1 MELKDSGFS
10 WIRKIPVNWE
20 VRRVKQVFY
29 QKKEK
34 AFIDNPTILSLA
46 RDGVKIRDIST
57 NEGQLAADY
66 STYNPVSKNDLL
78 LNPMDLYSGDNCNI
92 SRVTGVISPA
102 YVNLRNICQFDTPE
116 FFNYYFKYQYWS
128 MAFFAHGRGV
138 SFDNRWTLT
147 NEVLRNY
154 PVLYPP
160 VQEQKAIANYLDKEC
175 ARIDDI
181 VEKQRNIIEK
191 LKEYKKSVI
200 TEAVTKGLNPNVKMK
215 DSGIEWIGDIPEH
228 WEIRRIK
235 TLGEY
240 RNGLTYNPENMVAP
254 EEGTLV
260 LRSSNVQNGQL
271 VFEDNVFVNCAI
283 PEQLFVHKE
292 DIIICSRNGSR
303 ELIGKNAI
311 VKENI
316 RASFGAF
323 MMVLRS
329 KYSEYISY
337 VLNSAI
343 FNYYLGSFFT
353 STINQLTGGNF
364 GNMRIVFCPDEKER
378 AEIIRY
384 LDKKVVEIDSVIE
397 KREKMIDLLTEY
409 KKSLIYECVTGKKE
423 VA

>member
-20 VRRVKQVFY
+20 VRRVKQVFH

-160 VQEQKAIANYLDKEC
+160 VQEQKTIADYLDKEC
-175 ARIDDI
+175 ARIDNI

-200 TEAVTKGLNPNVKMK
+200 TEAVTKGLNPTAPMK
-215 DSGIEWIGDIPEH
+215 DSGIEWIGKIPSH
-228 WEIRRIK
+228 WEIKKLKYI
-235 TLGEY
+235 TQCD
-240 RNGLTYNPENMVAP
+240 
-254 EEGTLV
+254 TLV
-260 LRSSNVQNGQL
+260 LPENTRPDTQIQYIDIGSVTYGNGINQIQDFIFADSPSRARRIVKTGDTIISTVRTYL
-271 VFEDNVFVNCAI
+271 RAI
-283 PEQLFVHKE
+283 AYISDKYNNH
-292 DIIICSRNGSR
+292 ICSTGFAVLTPNNEQCKKFVFYSLQAGPFISR
-303 ELIGKNAI
+303 VESISTG
-311 VKENI
+311 
-316 RASFGAF
+316 
-323 MMVLRS
+323 
-329 KYSEYISY
+329 ISY
-337 VLNSAI
+337 PAVTSQDLINIYTCIPPLSEQQAI
-343 FNYYLGSFFT
+343 A
-353 STINQLTGGNF
+353 
-364 GNMRIVFCPDEKER
+364 D
-378 AEIIRY
+378 Y
-384 LDKKVVEIDSVIE
+384 LDQKCAEIDSVVE
-397 KREKMIDLLTEY
+397 KREKIIDLLIEY
-409 KKSLIYECVTGKKE
+409 KKSIIYECVTGKKE

>member
-20 VRRVKQVFY
+20 VRRVKQVFH

-34 AFIDNPTILSLA
+34 AFIDNPIILSLA

-200 TEAVTKGLNPNVKMK
+200 TEAVTRGLNPTAPMK
-215 DSGIEWIGDIPEH
+215 DSGIEWIG
-228 WEIRRIK
+228 K
-235 TLGEY
+235 
-240 RNGLTYNPENMVAP
+240 
-254 EEGTLV
+254 
-260 LRSSNVQNGQL
+260 
-271 VFEDNVFVNCAI
+271 I
-283 PEQLFVHKE
+283 PEQWQIKKLKYVLYQ
-292 DIIICSRNGSR
+292 RNEKISDVS
-303 ELIGKNAI
+303 LKYIGL
-311 VKENI
+311 ENI
-316 RASFGAF
+316 ISFSNKYMNTNNISEPSSMNNICKKGDILFGKLRPYLAKCIISDFDGMCSGEFLVLYNCRGVVSYYHYLLLSHWFLDMVNSSTYGTKMPRANWDFIGSMF
-323 MMVLRS
+323 LPEPNI
-329 KYSEYISY
+329 KEQQ
-337 VLNSAI
+337 AI
-343 FNYYLGSFFT
+343 A
-353 STINQLTGGNF
+353 
-364 GNMRIVFCPDEKER
+364 D
-378 AEIIRY
+378 Y
-384 LDKKVVEIDSVIE
+384 LDQKCAEIDSVIE
-397 KREKMIDLLTEY
+397 KREKMIDLLIEY
-409 KKSLIYECVTGKKE
+409 KKSIIYECVTGKKE